1 MEEGLLAQGGMGEER
16 GWVGRR
22 HGAGMGRGMLEV
34 LALFGAA
41 VVMVGVLVVCFRM
54 GVGGRAG
61 VGEERGTNV
70 EIEIGM
76 RG

>member
-1 MEEGLLAQGGMGEER
+1 
-16 GWVGRR
+16 
-22 HGAGMGRGMLEV
+22 MLEV